1 MLLFAAN
8 LCKRFFSRSIKP
20 AKAKARPKAGT
31 ALKDR
36 ANKHGADE
44 ESAEKPPAKR
54 VKKVKEPPAESSAAE
69 PKSKAASKPKTKRK
83 AKK

>member
-20 AKAKARPKAGT
+20 VKAKAAPKAGT

-36 ANKHGADE
+36 VNKPE
-44 ESAEKPPAKR
+44 ETVEEPPAKRPRTRKTQETPEESSAEKP
-54 VKKVKEPPAESSAAE
+54 
-69 PKSKAASKPKTKRK
+69 KAATKPKPKRK
-83 AKK
+83 AQK